1 MESRN
6 SLDLEEIVSN
16 ELDSQIDSSNNNNTI
31 GNDQQNSISNN
42 SSATL
47 IINQNIQQI
56 FADRIRLAAKRIQT
70 GDYNGAI
77 RLYSEALKLDHSNH
91 IVYGNRSAVYCR
103 LGRYEKALNDA
114 IKARELC
121 PNWSKAYYRQGI
133 ALQFL
138 RRYPDA
144 LAAFASGLAQE
155 SKSTQLLSAFVETA
169 MKSPLRATLEPIYRQ
184 LQVMNFDKSPFVISS
199 VVGQELLAASHYAAA
214 VVVLESALQI
224 GSCSLKLRGSVFSAL
239 STAYWTL
246 NDLDHAIDYM
256 QQDLQVTRAL
266 GDILGECRAHA
277 NLGSAYFAKCSYK
290 EALASHRYQLVLAM
304 KHKHSEQAA
313 LALTSLGHVYSAIGD
328 LKNALSSHQQC
339 LQIIKQLGGDPLAEA
354 REIGNVGSVHLAA
367 GAFEKAIEC
376 HLEHVKLAK
385 LLGNKT
391 EEARAYS
398 NLGSAYHYR
407 RQYEQAIQFHEQV
420 LRISQEIG
428 DRTIESKAYA
438 GLGHAS
444 RCMKD
449 YIQAKRWYERQLDAA
464 LNTKDRTAEAKA
476 CSNLGIVYQLLGD
489 LDGALKLHWSHLNI
503 CKQLNDHAGIGRAY
517 GNIGNTNLVMKKPEE
532 ALKYHKMELQISKQ
546 IHDRVAEAATHG
558 SIALCYQS
566 LSLLDQ
572 SSIHLNLHLN
582 IAREIN
588 DIQCEAQA
596 LCNLGNFHQSNR
608 CYEKAIY
615 YYEHY
620 LRTTQT
626 IDDKDGQTNAS
637 HYLGVAN
644 LSLKR
649 YQLALEY
656 FQFELNHSKQLQ
668 DRDYICRAYCH
679 LGLVHQAMGNLD
691 DALECH
697 KYYLC
702 LVQDDH
708 DGRLKA
714 MGYIGDL
721 LAQQGKH
728 MEAIKILEKKLS
740 LSRSANDI
748 VNEAM
753 TLQSMGNCYRIVGD
767 WERASDF
774 FKQESILRQQQC
786 LPIDI
791 KEEIRSLNDLGECY
805 LKLNNY
811 QLALKYFMEQLEKC
825 EQFRNSSS
833 CNNNNNNNNNSI
845 ESESKTIIDD
855 EYDSNG
861 YYGRRL
867 RRQLD
872 TVIMNDEQI
881 ESCQM
886 MAKALHNVATTR
898 FHMNHYEESAIYYE
912 QESTLI
918 QETIEQFEKNK
929 NHTIIAVVSNDETE
943 ADKMNDSNNNNTTAN
958 NNNNN
963 NTNGRTEIIATIIDD
978 LIVRNVNCLRSIGD
992 CHFAQRR
999 YDEAIKFYTDFVST
1013 SKSLIDQEHVYCLL
1027 GKCYQLVNNL
1037 QQALVSYEKRLVIA
1051 HEIGCDQTKAM
1062 AYGELGHLHRL
1073 LGKYEQAITCF
1084 KHEQELGKKN
1094 HKQQQNDHDK
1104 QIIGPI
1110 NIGLLIEAEALHGLG
1125 CVAQEM
1131 HDYERSLK
1139 YHSSALAIAQ
1149 EIGSLEMESRAYG
1162 AIGSAYNA
1170 LGNHESAIRY
1180 QEKYLSVAQMIG
1192 DLNAQVSALSALGKI
1207 NSSNSNYQQARRYF
1221 QQALSIVEN
1230 QNNQNRIGYRDEEE
1244 ARICYELGMVLWAM
1258 NELEVAETHLRRSV
1272 DLIENLQNLN
1282 SSITQLMIAPMMM
1295 ISNSL
1300 ISNHYGNSS
1309 SITNTTT
1316 TATSTTTT
1324 TTMTAANGGGCCGS
1338 STSDASSSSTSSS
1351 HYGRIHWQNL
1361 MMIPTTSATIS
1372 QPHHHYLHYQGASY
1386 EALIKILIALQ
1397 RPTQALLIA
1406 ERSRIR
1412 SFSKTKK
1419 GFRAFSITSIEQI
1432 VDMARS
1438 QNAAILYYSMTI
1450 DGRYNSWLI
1459 TPEQVHFAS
1468 LLKSDREKIL
1478 QLIKNVQNSLFVQES
1493 NAHDPPHTTNANR
1506 SIDSTIITD
1515 HDDYP
1520 DTSFERSSSM
1530 HHLRRNHFL
1539 NSSNYSLS
1547 SLFSLASSVTTT
1559 STASTTRLRSLHR
1572 SSTSTNVNL
1581 SQRKSFDHSGSCP
1594 SNIDSQESLSS
1605 SQLAGKMK
1613 RSASY
1618 RYLNRNWQGFSAA
1631 TALYDILIG
1640 PFQNQLDQNEST
1652 INQLLLVLDGDLF
1665 LVPWNMLR
1673 NKDEE
1678 FLSERYSLLVI
1689 PSLHVLRGDQNTKTL
1704 RKKSDDSHSTITSLV
1719 VANPTMPNKL
1729 SSITTTTNGS
1739 GTASR
1744 FGHNFHNHRP
1754 QLYFENPA
1762 SSKEAAFVSEL
1773 LSTRPLI
1780 GTEANKEAVLAQLST
1795 AQCIHFSSYIIDN
1808 TDGDPLKMATG
1819 LGIAISPS
1827 DVLIGD
1833 SAHQLHDHEYL
1844 LTPHDLISIGLSS
1857 KLVVISCPAISSRST
1872 NHAAALN
1879 AATTYNSSQVLKTI
1893 TSALL
1898 QAGAACVLLTLW
1910 PVSLSALQVLFRIFY
1925 CSLLQGTRVSTALK
1939 EAVST
1944 IQNTTHFSHP
1954 RNWAGFILIGSDVRL
1969 SSQVALMSSSL
1980 ATMIKTPEKSR
1991 DAMRVVLHLVE
2002 KSLQRIQRGQK
2013 NAMYTTVQS
2022 IENKVGINTQGWREL
2037 LIAVGFRFEPSS
2049 TNGLPACVF
2058 FPQSDPNGRLQRCS
2072 NALQA
2077 ILALSPAT
2085 IAAVSKLISNS
2096 SEFVSHIIDKLDHI
2110 VQYGQCHDVHQSS
2123 SSSSSSSLSLSLL
2136 ASYLETL
2143 NLKLWSI
2150 QGCHEL
2156 YASLGFDLME
2166 VGADS
2171 VTLRAGK
2178 NANFRT
2184 IMFTLQS
2191 LQALF
2196 DNENRETIDND
2207 QLQQQQQQQRT
2218 SATTNNL
2225 NENDSKLTSKSPD
2238 ECNIHTRQSSL
2249 STIISSHNSIAS
2261 SSIIAESSPGSRGFS
2276 IGRNPLDVELIEMK
2290 LKSMMPN
2297 TNNNTIRTEDHSQS
2311 TTSSQSS
2318 IATSN
2323 TVLNRQLSSY
2333 T

>member
-1 MESRN
+1 MEQNVILWLKSAYDILIGKDSMKFLSFTTTPTPTTTTTTTANDSSSLFINDNDEKEIDQKQQQQQQQQQQTDMIDMNNNNGKNNEQRQNKNHYYIDEIHSNQSIESYHSIQQQQQQQCDSKQEERTQRTIQQQQQQQNNQTLNLIWSKFCSKQPSPSLRSNQFIQTMIDAYRRYLPDHCNPLKINDIRDHRLNPFVTIRTRQYRIYGLGNVTKTAEDGFIKFLGNHRFIIDFIILINDLKIQLDCQLKLGHRWQKKRLSLRN
-6 SLDLEEIVSN
+6 KHYEMDLTKCRLYVELIIDTSLFCFISILLMIVSN
-16 ELDSQIDSSNNNNTI
+16 ELDSQIDSSNNNNNNNTI

-184 LQVMNFDKSPFVISS
+184 LQVMNFDKSPFVITS

-256 QQDLQVTRAL
+256 QQD
-266 GDILGECRAHA
+266 
-277 NLGSAYFAKCSYK
+277 YSYK

-339 LQIIKQLGGDPLAEA
+339 LQIIRQLGGDPLAEA

-656 FQFELNHSKQLQ
+656 FQFDLNQSKQLQ

-753 TLQSMGNCYRIVGD
+753 TLQSMGNCHRIVGD

-791 KEEIRSLNDLGECY
+791 KEEIRSLNDL
-805 LKLNNY
+805 
-811 QLALKYFMEQLEKC
+811 
-825 EQFRNSSS
+825 
-833 CNNNNNNNNNSI
+833 
-845 ESESKTIIDD
+845 
-855 EYDSNG
+855 
-861 YYGRRL
+861 
-867 RRQLD
+867 
-872 TVIMNDEQI
+872 
-881 ESCQM
+881 
-886 MAKALHNVATTR
+886 ALHNVATTR

-929 NHTIIAVVSNDETE
+929 NHTIIAMVSNDETA
-943 ADKMNDSNNNNTTAN
+943 ADETNDSNNNNTTA

-1073 LGKYEQAITCF
+1073 LGNYEQAITCF

-1104 QIIGPI
+1104 QIVGPI

-1300 ISNHYGNSS
+1300 ISNHYG
-1309 SITNTTT
+1309 
-1316 TATSTTTT
+1316 
-1324 TTMTAANGGGCCGS
+1324 
-1338 STSDASSSSTSSS
+1338 
-1351 HYGRIHWQNL
+1351 
-1361 MMIPTTSATIS
+1361 
-1372 QPHHHYLHYQGASY
+1372 
-1386 EALIKILIALQ
+1386 
-1397 RPTQALLIA
+1397 
-1406 ERSRIR
+1406 
-1412 SFSKTKK
+1412 
-1419 GFRAFSITSIEQI
+1419 FRAFSITSIEQI

-1493 NAHDPPHTTNANR
+1493 NVHDPPHTTTANR
-1506 SIDSTIITD
+1506 SIDSTIIAD

-1520 DTSFERSSSM
+1520 DTSFE
-1530 HHLRRNHFL
+1530 L
-1539 NSSNYSLS
+1539 
-1547 SLFSLASSVTTT
+1547 
-1559 STASTTRLRSLHR
+1559 
-1572 SSTSTNVNL
+1572 
-1581 SQRKSFDHSGSCP
+1581 DH
-1594 SNIDSQESLSS
+1594 ESLSS

-1739 GTASR
+1739 GIASR

-1827 DVLIGD
+1827 DVLIVL
-1833 SAHQLHDHEYL
+1833 AFH
-1844 LTPHDLISIGLSS
+1844 PNWF
-1857 KLVVISCPAISSRST
+1857 PAISSRST

-2058 FPQSDPNGRLQRCS
+2058 FPQSDPNGL
-2072 NALQA
+2072 
-2077 ILALSPAT
+2077 
-2085 IAAVSKLISNS
+2085 
-2096 SEFVSHIIDKLDHI
+2096 
-2110 VQYGQCHDVHQSS
+2110 
-2123 SSSSSSSLSLSLL
+2123 
-2136 ASYLETL
+2136 
-2143 NLKLWSI
+2143 
-2150 QGCHEL
+2150 
-2156 YASLGFDLME
+2156 
-2166 VGADS
+2166 GADS

-2207 QLQQQQQQQRT
+2207 QLQQQQQQQQRT

-2225 NENDSKLTSKSPD
+2225 NENDSKSPD

>member
-1 MESRN
+1 
-6 SLDLEEIVSN
+6 
-16 ELDSQIDSSNNNNTI
+16 
-31 GNDQQNSISNN
+31 
-42 SSATL
+42 
-47 IINQNIQQI
+47 
-56 FADRIRLAAKRIQT
+56 
-70 GDYNGAI
+70 
-77 RLYSEALKLDHSNH
+77 
-91 IVYGNRSAVYCR
+91 
-103 LGRYEKALNDA
+103 
-114 IKARELC
+114 
-121 PNWSKAYYRQGI
+121 
-133 ALQFL
+133 
-138 RRYPDA
+138 
-144 LAAFASGLAQE
+144 
-155 SKSTQLLSAFVETA
+155 
-169 MKSPLRATLEPIYRQ
+169 
-184 LQVMNFDKSPFVISS
+184 
-199 VVGQELLAASHYAAA
+199 
-214 VVVLESALQI
+214 
-224 GSCSLKLRGSVFSAL
+224 
-239 STAYWTL
+239 
-246 NDLDHAIDYM
+246 M
-256 QQDLQVTRAL
+256 QQDLQVARAL

-328 LKNALSSHQQC
+328 FKNALSSHQQC
-339 LQIIKQLGGDPLAEA
+339 LQIIRQLGGDPLAEA

-367 GAFEKAIEC
+367 GEFEKAIEC
-376 HLEHVKLAK
+376 HLEHVKLSK
-385 LLGNKT
+385 LLGNKA

-428 DRTIESKAYA
+428 DRIIESKAYA

-517 GNIGNTNLVMKKPEE
+517 GNIGNAYSAMKQPEE
-532 ALKYHKMELQISKQ
+532 AIKYHKMELQIAKEV
-546 IHDRVAEAATHG
+546 HDRGAEAATHG
-558 SIALCYQS
+558 SLALCYQS
-566 LSLLDQ
+566 LGLMDQ
-572 SSIHLNLHLN
+572 ASTHLNLHLSL
-582 IAREIN
+582 AREI
-588 DIQCEAQA
+588 DDVQSEAQA
-596 LCNLGNFHQSNR
+596 LCNLGNFHHSNR
-608 CYEKAIY
+608 SYEKAIY

-620 LRTTQT
+620 LRTTT
-626 IDDKDGQTNAS
+626 AIDDKDGQAKAS
-637 HYLGVAN
+637 HYLGLAN
-644 LSLKR
+644 FAIKH
-649 YQLALEY
+649 YETALEY
-656 FQFELNHSKQLQ
+656 FRFDLDRSNELQ

-679 LGLVHQAMGNLD
+679 LGLIHTAMGNLD

-697 KYYLC
+697 RYYLC
-702 LVQDDH
+702 LANH
-708 DGRLKA
+708 NNLDGRLKA
-714 MGYIGDL
+714 MGYVGDL
-721 LAQQGKH
+721 LAQQTKH
-728 MEAIKILEKKLS
+728 TEAMKILEKKLA
-740 LSRSANDI
+740 LSRSAGEI
-748 VNEAM
+748 AHEAM
-753 TLQSMGNCYRIVGD
+753 ALQSLGNCQRIAGD
-767 WERASDF
+767 WQRAAEF
-774 FKQESILRQQQC
+774 YKQESSIRQC
-786 LPIDI
+786 MADLN
-791 KEEIRSLNDLGECY
+791 EEIRCLNDLGECY
-805 LKLNNY
+805 LKADNHR
-811 QLALKYFMEQLEKC
+811 LALQSFMEQLEKC
-825 EQFRNSSS
+825 EQFRGR
-833 CNNNNNNNNNSI
+833 I
-845 ESESKTIIDD
+845 ESEQVAID

-861 YYGRRL
+861 YYGRR
-867 RRQLD
+867 RRQFD
-872 TVIMNDEQI
+872 TVYEQLK
-881 ESCQM
+881 SCQM
-886 MAKALHNVATTR
+886 MAQALHNVANTR
-898 FHMNHYEESAIYYE
+898 FHMNHYEESIVYYE
-912 QESTLI
+912 RESTLI
-918 QETIEQFEKNK
+918 QETIERSEKGN
-929 NHTIIAVVSNDETE
+929 NTGTGEENQT
-943 ADKMNDSNNNNTTAN
+943 NDSNHNNNTTTTTTDN

-963 NTNGRTEIIATIIDD
+963 DKTEMTTIIED

-999 YDEAIKFYTDFVST
+999 YDEAIKFYVDFLAA
-1013 SKSLIDQEHVYCLL
+1013 SKSLMDQEQVYCLL
-1027 GKCYQLVNNL
+1027 GKCYQLINNL
-1037 QQALVSYEKRLVIA
+1037 QQSLVSYEKRLVIA

-1073 LGKYEQAITCF
+1073 LGNYEQAITCF
-1084 KHEQELGKKN
+1084 KHEQELGKNN
-1094 HKQQQNDHDK
+1094 HKHSIRDGHK
-1104 QIIGPI
+1104 Q
-1110 NIGLLIEAEALHGLG
+1110 IGLLIEAEALHGLG

-1139 YHSSALAIAQ
+1139 YHSSALTIAQ

-1207 NSSNSNYQQARRYF
+1207 NSSNDNYQQARRYF
-1221 QQALSIVEN
+1221 QQALAIVEN

-1258 NELEVAETHLRRSV
+1258 NELQVAETHLRRSV

-1300 ISNHYGNSS
+1300 ISNHYGSP
-1309 SITNTTT
+1309 ITSTPSTATMPTTT
-1316 TATSTTTT
+1316 ST
-1324 TTMTAANGGGCCGS
+1324 GS
-1338 STSDASSSSTSSS
+1338 STSDASSTSSS
-1351 HYGRIHWQNL
+1351 HYGRIRWQNL
-1361 MMIPTTSATIS
+1361 MMPTSATIP

-1397 RPTQALLIA
+1397 RPTEALLIA
-1406 ERSRIR
+1406 ERSRTR

-1419 GFRAFSITSIEQI
+1419 GFRVFSITSIEQI

-1450 DGRYNSWLI
+1450 DGSYNSWLI
-1459 TPEQVHFAS
+1459 TPNEVHFAS

-1478 QLIKNVQNSLFVQES
+1478 RLIKSVQNSLFVQES
-1493 NAHDPPHTTNANR
+1493 NVDHR
-1506 SIDSTIITD
+1506 MIDSTMIAD
-1515 HDDYP
+1515 HDDYT
-1520 DTSFERSSSM
+1520 DTTFERSSSL
-1530 HHLRRNHFL
+1530 HHLRRNHLL

-1547 SLFSLASSVTTT
+1547 SLFSLASSVTSA
-1559 STASTTRLRSLHR
+1559 STASTTRLRSRHR
-1572 SSTSTNVNL
+1572 SSNVNL
-1581 SQRKSFDHSGSCP
+1581 SQRKSFDHTGSCP
-1594 SNIDSQESLSS
+1594 SNIDSQESSLTS
-1605 SQLAGKMK
+1605 KMK

-1618 RYLNRNWQGFSAA
+1618 RHLNRNWQGFSAA

-1689 PSLHVLRGDQNTKTL
+1689 PSLHVLRSDQNTKTL
-1704 RKKSDDSHSTITSLV
+1704 RKKSEDCHSTITSLV

-1729 SSITTTTNGS
+1729 TV
-1739 GTASR
+1739 SR
-1744 FGHNFHNHRP
+1744 ATGHHRP

-1827 DVLIGD
+1827 DVLI
-1833 SAHQLHDHEYL
+1833 
-1844 LTPHDLISIGLSS
+1844 
-1857 KLVVISCPAISSRST
+1857 
-1872 NHAAALN
+1872 
-1879 AATTYNSSQVLKTI
+1879 VLKTI

-1910 PVSLSALQVLFRIFY
+1910 PVSLNALQVLFRIFY
-1925 CSLLQGTRVSTALK
+1925 CSLQQGTRVSTALK

-1944 IQNTTHFSHP
+1944 IQNTSHFSHP

-1980 ATMIKTPEKSR
+1980 ATLIKTPEKSR

-2002 KSLQRIQRGQK
+2002 KSLQRIQCGQK

-2022 IENKVGINTQGWREL
+2022 IDNKVGINTKGWREL
-2037 LIAVGFRFEPSS
+2037 LIAVGFRFEPAS

-2096 SEFVSHIIDKLDHI
+2096 SDYVTQIIDKLDHI
-2110 VQYGQCHDVHQSS
+2110 IQYGQCHEVSQSS
-2123 SSSSSSSLSLSLL
+2123 SSLL

-2143 NLKLWSI
+2143 NLKLWSTK
-2150 QGCHEL
+2150 GCHEL

-2166 VGADS
+2166 VGSDS

-2191 LQALF
+2191 LKALF
-2196 DNENRETIDND
+2196 DNETIADD
-2207 QLQQQQQQQRT
+2207 QQQQQQLTDQ
-2218 SATTNNL
+2218 
-2225 NENDSKLTSKSPD
+2225 NDPKTKSSD
-2238 ECNIHTRQSSL
+2238 DNIHTRQSSS
-2249 STIISSHNSIAS
+2249 STIISSACSHHSTAATA
-2261 SSIIAESSPGSRGFS
+2261 SSIIAKPLPGSRGFS
-2276 IGRNPLDVELIEMK
+2276 IGRNLLDVELIEMK
-2290 LKSMMPN
+2290 LKSMT
-2297 TNNNTIRTEDHSQS
+2297 TNARTDDLQS

-2333 T
+2333 IA